1 MPFVVSSA
9 IEDGREKDNDD
20 NEKKSG
26 GLLLGD
32 FSRDAAVVLVG
43 PPRKGCSLEFFDQ
56 LNECRPTMIEY
67 MSWEPGTQAR
77 DAKLLLSFGYR
88 ISSIQPFNLF
98 PQTRH
103 IKCLAV
109 FERMD
114 DGDVQIM
121 VK

>member
-1 MPFVVSSA
+1 VPFVVSSA
-9 IEDGREKDNDD
+9 IKDRREEDNNDD
-20 NEKKSG
+20 EKKSG
-26 GLLLGD
+26 GLLLGH
-32 FSRDAAVVLVG
+32 FPRDTVVVLVG
-43 PPRKGCSLEFFDQ
+43 PPCKGCLLDFFDQ
-56 LNECRPTMIEY
+56 LNKYQPAMIEY

-103 IKCLAV
+103 IECLAI

-121 VK
+121 VE

>member
-1 MPFVVSSA
+1 VPFVVSSA
-9 IEDGREKDNDD
+9 IEDGREKDNNDD
-20 NEKKSG
+20 EKKSG

-32 FSRDAAVVLVG
+32 FPRDTAVVLVG
-43 PPRKGCSLEFFDQ
+43 PPRKGRLLEFFDQ
-56 LNECRPTMIEY
+56 LNEYRPMMIEY

-77 DAKLLLSFGYR
+77 DSKLLLSFGYH

-98 PQTRH
+98 PQSRH
-103 IKCLAV
+103 IECLAV